1 MNADYPVMLS
11 RRALARVLQSL
22 LIAELLAARGR
33 GNPYARLPVHLP
45 PSWPETLQISAGTRD
60 GLGCDSLESLWLASA
75 VNEMFHLYEADG
87 EDGLL
92 ADATFGA
99 WIEHIEAAWRSG
111 VASVTFTS
119 SGTSGRPKR
128 YAHTVDALRTE
139 AAFLGELFRDRRRVV
154 SLVPTHHAY
163 GFLFT
168 ALLPDVLGVDY
179 VDATKL
185 GPAEI
190 ARSLAPGDLVVTFPD
205 RWRWLERSLLG
216 WPENVAGVVSTAPCP
231 RDLIAALCERGLS
244 AMTEV
249 YGSSETA
256 GVAVCHW
263 PEVSYSLMPH
273 WHFVEPVSEDAPEI
287 VHRSGRRLALPDR
300 IRLREGSRFEL
311 SGRHDGAVQVGGIN
325 VYPDQVAKRLRE
337 RPGVR
342 EAAVRL
348 MRPEEGSRLKAFI
361 VPEAGVDMKAL
372 RANLYVWVDSV
383 LPVAERPTAITFGS
397 CLPKGV
403 MGKSADW

>member
-1 MNADYPVMLS
+1 MVLS
-11 RRALARVLQSL
+11 RCALARVLQSL
-22 LIAELLAARGR
+22 LTAELLAARGR
-33 GNPYARLPVHLP
+33 GNPDARLPTHLP
-45 PSWPETLQISAGTRD
+45 PTWPETLQISPGTGG
-60 GLGCDSLESLWLASA
+60 GLGCDSLERLWLASA
-75 VNEMFHLYEADG
+75 VNEMFHLHEAGG

-92 ADATFGA
+92 AGATFGA
-99 WIEHIEAAWRSG
+99 WIEHIEAAWRTG
-111 VASVTFTS
+111 VASITFTS

-128 YAHTVDALRTE
+128 CAHTADALNTE

-163 GFLFT
+163 GFLFA
-168 ALLPDVLGVDY
+168 ALLPDVLAVAH

-205 RWRWLERSLLG
+205 RWRWLERSLPG
-216 WPENVAGVVSTAPCP
+216 WPKDVAGVVSTAPCP
-231 RDLIAALCERGLS
+231 RDLIAGLCDRGLS

-256 GVAVCHW
+256 GVAVRRW

-273 WHFVEPVSEDAPEI
+273 WHFVEPVSEDASEI
-287 VHRSGRRLALPDR
+287 VHRSGRHFALPDR
-300 IRLREGSRFEL
+300 IRLQEGNLFEL
-311 SGRHDGAVQVGGIN
+311 SGRKDGAVQVGGIN
-325 VYPDQVAKRLRE
+325 VYPAQIAARLRE
-337 RPGVR
+337 RPGVCDV
-342 EAAVRL
+342 AVRL

-361 VPEAGVDMKAL
+361 IPGVGADLTAL
-372 RANLYVWVDSV
+372 RADLYAWIDGV

-397 CLPKGV
+397 ELPKGM
-403 MGKSADW
+403 MGKTADW